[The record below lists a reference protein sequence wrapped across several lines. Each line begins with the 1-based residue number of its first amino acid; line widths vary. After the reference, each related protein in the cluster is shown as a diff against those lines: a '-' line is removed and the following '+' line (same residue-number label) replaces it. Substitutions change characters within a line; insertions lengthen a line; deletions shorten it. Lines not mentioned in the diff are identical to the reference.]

1 MKKVKQKILEK
12 KESMDEKVER
22 LLSEGKSLG
31 EI

>member
-1 MKKVKQKILEK
+1 LEK
-12 KESMDEKVER
+12 KKEIKKIETVDEKVER